1 MVGAGSIAPV
11 HARILGLMKSVDLVA
26 VVDPQLERA
35 SKLANLFQI
44 PAVYED
50 IDRLLDQQAIDAA
63 HVLVPPELHASVAEK
78 LVSRGVNVLIE
89 KPMAASSA
97 ECRELIG
104 ILGQP
109 GRGSIYVNHNFLFH
123 PTFAALYEMVENRE
137 FGPPIAISCT
147 YAMPL
152 RQLDT
157 GEFYHWMFR
166 RPENLLL
173 EQAIHPLSQ
182 LVKLAGP
189 VETIHVL
196 PGASLAVDS
205 GLTIP
210 TCLSVLLHCRHH
222 DAHLQLQFG
231 ATFPRWYFSVLC
243 ADAVIEAD
251 IVRNTL
257 VAQYRSQ
264 WLEPIDNVLQGRRLG
279 RALWKQDVGNL
290 TDYALSLL
298 KIGNNT
304 SPYLSSMSA
313 SIRTFHSMPRGE
325 IPLVNRA
332 DGAGALVRLCE
343 DIAAIYPT
351 RRAEMS
357 RPLSRNGAQP
367 CEVVVLGGSGFI
379 GRHVVKAFVNQGVA
393 VRVFARHTQRGG
405 VPLENPLVSF
415 FGGSLS
421 RFDDVAAA
429 IEGVKCV
436 VNATGG
442 QLGETWKE
450 CEESVRGSISNLCEA
465 CLQSGTRRVVHLSSS
480 AALYLGRPEIRIAGS
495 DPIDPHLNGRAFYA
509 HAKGLADE
517 LLLAAH
523 AGRGLPVCIL
533 RPAIVLGEGGTPFH
547 SGVGLFLNGRHF
559 LGWNKGNNPLPFVL
573 ASDVAAAVVAA
584 CLTPNIE
591 GRSYNLAGDVR
602 FTAREYVRELAK
614 VFERPFLYHPQS
626 AEWLWATEVGK
637 WAIKAASGRKAWR
650 PSYRDLRSRAFLSW
664 IESEDA
670 KRDLGWKPISDP
682 SAFLREAMAVHK
694 PNPQTVA

>member
-1 MVGAGSIAPV
+1 MY
-11 HARILGLMKSVDLVA
+11 SVDLVA

-35 SKLANLFQI
+35 SKLAHSFQI
-44 PAVYED
+44 PAVYQD
-50 IDRLLDQQAIDAA
+50 IDRLLDQQSIDAA
-63 HVLVPPELHASVAEK
+63 HVLVPPEFHAPVARK

-97 ECRELIG
+97 ECHELVG

-123 PTFAALYEMVENRE
+123 SAFAALCEMVRNRA
-137 FGPPIAISCT
+137 FGPPIAVSCT

-182 LVKLAGP
+182 LVELAGP
-189 VETIHVL
+189 VETIRAL
-196 PGASLAVDS
+196 PGATLAMDS
-205 GLTIP
+205 ALTIP
-210 TCLSVLLHCRHH
+210 ISLSALLQCRDY

-231 ATFPRWYFSVLC
+231 ATFPRWCFSVLC
-243 ADAVIEAD
+243 ADGVIEAD
-251 IVRNTL
+251 IIRNTL

-264 WLEPIDNVLQGRRLG
+264 WLEPIDNVLQGRRLS

-290 TDYALSLL
+290 TSYARSLL
-298 KIGNNT
+298 KIGNKT
-304 SPYLSSMSA
+304 SPYLSSMST
-313 SIRTFHSMPRGE
+313 SVQRFHSMPRDD
-325 IPLVNRA
+325 IPLVNRPV
-332 DGAGALVRLCE
+332 GAAALVRLCE
-343 DIAAIYPT
+343 DIAEVYPT
-351 RRAEMS
+351 RRAETS
-357 RPLSRNGAQP
+357 RPRSSAGAQP
-367 CEVVVLGGSGFI
+367 CEVAVLGGSGFI
-379 GRHVVKAFVNQGVA
+379 GRHVVKALVKQGVA
-393 VRVFARHTQRGG
+393 VRIFARHAQREG
-405 VPLENPLVSF
+405 VSIESPLVSYF
-415 FGGSLS
+415 EGSLS
-421 RFDDVAAA
+421 RFEDVAAA
-429 IEGVKCV
+429 VEGARCV
-436 VNATGG
+436 VNSTGE
-442 QLGETWKE
+442 QIGETWQE
-450 CEESVRGSISNLCEA
+450 CEESVRGRISNLCDA
-465 CLQSGTRRVVHLSSS
+465 CLQSGAGRVVHLSSS
-480 AALYLGRPEIRIAGS
+480 AALFLGSPGVRVAGS
-495 DPIDPHLNGRAFYA
+495 DPVDPQLNQRAYYA
-509 HAKGLADE
+509 RAKGLADE

-523 AGRGLPVCIL
+523 AGRGLPICIL

-559 LGWNKGNNPLPFVL
+559 LGWNKGNSPLPFVL
-573 ASDVAAAVVAA
+573 AGDVAAAVVAA
-584 CLTPNIE
+584 CFTPDIE

-626 AEWLWATEVGK
+626 AEWLWTTEVGK

-670 KRDLGWKPISDP
+670 KRDLGWKPISDR
-682 SAFLREAMAVHK
+682 STFLREAMAVHQPK
-694 PNPQTVA
+694 LQRFA